1 MPTPSFCSDISG
13 IERSLESP
21 KISRGSVWTGAYTCV
36 CVCVAEM
43 DEQCGT
49 HCDNTQAH
57 DPYPQRPFV
66 GRHKEAP
73 NVVRAALAC
82 MQDATRCVPK
92 VGHGSRQLGAVHT
105 APVLPYLLP
114 LQRRAM
120 RSSGARAASGCV
132 RIP

>member
-1 MPTPSFCSDISG
+1 MPTPSFCSDSIG

-36 CVCVAEM
+36 CVAKM

-49 HCDNTQAH
+49 YCDNTQAH
-57 DPYPQRPFV
+57 DHYPQRPFV

-92 VGHGSRQLGAVHT
+92 VGHGSRQLGTVDT
-105 APVLPYLLP
+105 APVLPHLLP
-114 LQRRAM
+114 LQRRAV
-120 RSSGARAASGCV
+120 RNSGALATSGRV